1 MFSSFRYACPPFRDD
16 TSSAPLHPEKRRTEE
31 REIETNGK
39 RRDTECSRTH
49 QQGKKMMNRRLN
61 SRALHM
67 VCTIL
72 ITHILLFPVN
82 EKKKY
87 KTKRLYEPPYF
98 VQKMNMTI

>member
-1 MFSSFRYACPPFRDD
+1 
-16 TSSAPLHPEKRRTEE
+16 
-31 REIETNGK
+31 
-39 RRDTECSRTH
+39 
-49 QQGKKMMNRRLN
+49 MMNRRLN